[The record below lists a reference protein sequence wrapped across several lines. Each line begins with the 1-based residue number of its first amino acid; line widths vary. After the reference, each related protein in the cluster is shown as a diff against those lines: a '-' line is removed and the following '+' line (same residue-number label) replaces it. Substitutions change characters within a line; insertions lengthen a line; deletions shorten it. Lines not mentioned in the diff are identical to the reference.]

1 VAGLTY
7 QHAGWLLFA
16 ALLGWVLWSLSRRG
30 RRPSLYLCAAT
41 LWLGLAVLLTQTH
54 ERYFHPVLPLLLL
67 APELYAARSR
77 LWLVWTAVS
86 LAYAYNLITV
96 LPFDGFPGPSLI
108 ADPGS
113 GLRVRA
119 LRLGSLLAAAT
130 FLACLGVLALR
141 LRRPAREAE
150 GVVGRT
156 VQTAAEQAW
165 PS

>member
-1 VAGLTY
+1 
-7 QHAGWLLFA
+7 
-16 ALLGWVLWSLSRRG
+16 
-30 RRPSLYLCAAT
+30 
-41 LWLGLAVLLTQTH
+41 
-54 ERYFHPVLPLLLL
+54 VLPLLLL

-108 ADPGS
+108 TAPDG

-130 FLACLGVLALR
+130 FLACLAVLAAG
-141 LRRPAREAE
+141 LRRHAPE
-150 GVVGRT
+150 G
-156 VQTAAEQAW
+156 EQAW
-165 PS
+165 APVGSAPRPA